1 LRDQSTLKFAR
12 VLLAQ
17 NGGKKMSALETSD
30 DERPTNPLHFAS
42 QPARMPQDDGTIR
55 PILER
60 LNRGESA
67 YAPPQHGM
75 PVGIDLVDTG
85 RGKRR
90 AWTFIGCAA
99 LSAMLAAGV
108 AIGAVAWLGSGSHTA
123 SASASEPATTESK
136 HAEAI
141 DVRPK
146 TVRTL
151 SFKSDAVKADPMVKE
166 TASAAPAAEPTPAPA
181 TPPAQAVEA
190 SAPQASPAPQP
201 VQVASADASANP
213 VPNPLL
219 RAAPPVQ
226 PKELLSRWSSVPA
239 TVGAAPAAE
248 TPASPPP
255 EAKDETQAAAAPAE
269 PSHRHAARRASHRH
283 SHARRHHQAR
293 AQTARAQA
301 APAQQP
307 ASAQDPAASPWQTAF
322 QSLFSGGSGAAA
334 QPQAPVASF
343 SGAGN

>member
-1 LRDQSTLKFAR
+1 
-12 VLLAQ
+12 
-17 NGGKKMSALETSD
+17 MSALETSD

-60 LNRGESA
+60 LSRGGSA

-146 TVRTL
+146 TVHTL

-190 SAPQASPAPQP
+190 SAPQASPAQP
-201 VQVASADASANP
+201 RRCERQSGAESAAEG
-213 VPNPLL
+213 
-219 RAAPPVQ
+219 RAA
-226 PKELLSRWSSVPA
+226 
-239 TVGAAPAAE
+239 GAAEGIALALVERTGNGRRCAGRRDAGISAA
-248 TPASPPP
+248 
-255 EAKDETQAAAAPAE
+255 
-269 PSHRHAARRASHRH
+269 
-283 SHARRHHQAR
+283 
-293 AQTARAQA
+293 
-301 APAQQP
+301 
-307 ASAQDPAASPWQTAF
+307 
-322 QSLFSGGSGAAA
+322 
-334 QPQAPVASF
+334 
-343 SGAGN
+343 